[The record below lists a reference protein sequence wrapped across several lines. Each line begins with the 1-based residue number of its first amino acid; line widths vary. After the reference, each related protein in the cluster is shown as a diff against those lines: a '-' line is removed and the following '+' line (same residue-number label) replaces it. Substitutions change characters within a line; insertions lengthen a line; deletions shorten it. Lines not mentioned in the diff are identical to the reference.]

1 MAERS
6 ALRIGQS
13 SIDALLRDGYT
24 VVPGFLTE
32 AELKA
37 ARGNMLR
44 YFPTPQEFAATPERY
59 AFIHEDPEH
68 LQVEFPF
75 AGDAL
80 NHNSTHPEILS
91 FVERLLGTRD
101 VLLS

>member
-1 MAERS
+1 MRVTREH
-6 ALRIGQS
+6 
-13 SIDALLRDGYT
+13 IDGLLRDGYT

-44 YFPTPQEFAATPERY
+44 YFPTAQELAAAPQRY
-59 AFIHEDPEH
+59 RFIEEDPEH

-80 NHNSTHPEILS
+80 NHNSTHPEIIA
-91 FVERLLGTRD
+91 FVEQLLGTREIGRAH
-101 VLLS
+101 V